1 MAEQRYKTTFLFRR
15 DTLAAWESFNPI
27 LETGEPAYA
36 YDVNIFK
43 IGDGIHSWKQL
54 EPQFIA
60 YVISADTK
68 DEFPAQGD
76 SAVLYKA
83 NQEKIIYQ
91 WNNET
96 QDYEP
101 LGLVAGLGIEIDE
114 NNKISVKISPEN
126 GLSVDEDG
134 IKLATATIETGGAM
148 SAEDK
153 QKIENMSSTLKDL
166 SAIAFSG
173 NVNDLIQDEGDILIL
188 NCNIN

>member
-1 MAEQRYKTTFLFRR
+1 MSE
-15 DTLAAWESFNPI
+15 WESFNPI

-60 YVISADTK
+60 YVVSANTK
-68 DEFPAQGD
+68 DDFPAQGD
-76 SAVLYKA
+76 GAVLYKA
-83 NQEKIIYQ
+83 SQEKIIYQ

-101 LGLVAGLGIEIDE
+101 LGLVAGLGVEIDE
-114 NNKISVKISPEN
+114 NNKISVKVSSEN

-153 QKIENMSSTLKDL
+153 QKVENMSSVLNDL
-166 SAIAFSG
+166 STIAFSG
-173 NVNDLIQDEGDILIL
+173 NVNDLIQDAGDVLIL
-188 NCNIN
+188 NCNVN